1 MKKILVIALIV
12 ILGLVCLGLAKDQ
25 IIKYVIVSVGSNVTG
40 AKIEIGGFSLGLLK
54 QTIRIKDFKI
64 HNPVGFPKGVM
75 ADLPR
80 VYVDA
85 DLFSILKGSMH
96 LPIVTIEL
104 KELDLVK
111 NQEGKLNVDSL
122 KVAKQSHEAEE
133 KKPAKPL
140 EMQIDQLN
148 LDMGKIVMKDY
159 SVAEGPSVQVYD
171 INMKKS
177 YKNITSAQQLT
188 ALLMTEPMKAA
199 GIRGAQIYGVSALVG
214 VAVLPAVAAFTLLGK
229 DSVEN
234 SFEIPL
240 DKVYNN
246 SLKLLQRIG
255 QVKKEDK
262 ARGVIEALV
271 NGVGVTVKC
280 NSLARSTTR
289 VTVSARKLLLPKPQ
303 VAGGVMYQ
311 INEVLK

>member
-1 MKKILVIALIV
+1 
-12 ILGLVCLGLAKDQ
+12 
-25 IIKYVIVSVGSNVTG
+25 
-40 AKIEIGGFSLGLLK
+40 
-54 QTIRIKDFKI
+54 
-64 HNPVGFPKGVM
+64 
-75 ADLPR
+75 
-80 VYVDA
+80 
-85 DLFSILKGSMH
+85 
-96 LPIVTIEL
+96 
-104 KELDLVK
+104 
-111 NQEGKLNVDSL
+111 
-122 KVAKQSHEAEE
+122 
-133 KKPAKPL
+133 
-140 EMQIDQLN
+140 
-148 LDMGKIVMKDY
+148 MKDY

-188 ALLMTEPMKAA
+188 ALLMIEPMKAA
-199 GIRGAQIYGVSALVG
+199 GIRGAQIYGISALAG

-255 QVKKEDK
+255 RVKKEDK

-271 NGVGVTVKC
+271 NGVNVTVKC

-303 VAGGVMYQ
+303 IAGGVMYQ
-311 INEVLK
+311 INEALK